1 MGEDWVWDKDW
12 WRERKASSLER
23 KRRAEAESAIDRRGD
38 SFLIVTEGTVTEPIY
53 FSLLICEL
61 QLSTVKIKVMPG
73 VHSDPRHV
81 IRTAYAES
89 QLQMRR
95 AKTDSLAIDEPAKFD
110 HVWAV
115 IDTDVAVRQ
124 NFWNEVQQLA
134 KARRISLA
142 HSTPCFEY
150 WLLMHIVE
158 FTTRTDLVDGDAAKS
173 AVKHA
178 LGHGYSTKE
187 ETAKA
192 ALAAILPNWP
202 KAVAFAERVRR
213 HHLDAQ
219 TTPPANPSTEVDLLV
234 RALSASGRA
243 HQQQTR
249 SGG

>member
-1 MGEDWVWDKDW
+1 MTEECEWDKDW

-23 KRRAEAESAIDRRGD
+23 KRRAEAKSAVDRRGD

-53 FSLLICEL
+53 FSLLINEL

-95 AKTDSLAIDEPAKFD
+95 AKSDSLGIDEPLKFD

-124 NFWNEVQQLA
+124 TFWNDVQQLA
-134 KARRISLA
+134 KARKITLA

-158 FTTRTDLVDGDAAKS
+158 FTTRTDLVDGNAAKN
-173 AVKHA
+173 AVIDA
-178 LGHGYSTKE
+178 LGQDYSTKE
-187 ETAKA
+187 DTARA
-192 ALAAILPNWP
+192 ALTAILPKWP

-213 HHLDAQ
+213 HHLEAQ
-219 TTPPANPSTEVDLLV
+219 TPPPANPSTEVDLLV

-243 HQQQTR
+243 HQQKVAL
-249 SGG
+249 